1 MISFFTKVSQINSS
15 YMNLTETHHV
25 FSERKRDWGFT
36 SFMPLVELH
45 NHRLGFIVNDS
56 CIVGA
61 EVYVHNSRYENE
73 MNRTSN
79 LMASLLTN
87 SITYGSHI
95 SGGYMEVPRPEAQ
108 VPNLES
114 LSEFPI
120 LVRTEP
126 TRDTDME
133 FFKYSIGERMDFMGL
148 GQVETYFVPLLEEAC
163 SQHPSL
169 IECQQRRSRRFTEW
183 AFTALGRVLYFL
195 KTRKA
200 KDMNEQ
206 ACKDLQILW
215 EELEIFGFDLAW
227 LEPHVQSALRMK
239 SYVEK
244 AVQMETLK
252 KNAVGIALEM
262 ERLKTK
268 LVTLEVELNIARDLL
283 MEEGFNGRD
292 LNVELGYG
300 IP

>member
-1 MISFFTKVSQINSS
+1 M
-15 YMNLTETHHV
+15 
-25 FSERKRDWGFT
+25 FSERERDWGFT

-45 NHRLGFIVNDS
+45 NHCLGFIVNDS

-61 EVYVHNSRYENE
+61 EVYVHNSSYENE
-73 MNRTSN
+73 MNRTGN
-79 LMASLLTN
+79 LMASLLSN

-95 SGGYMEVPRPEAQ
+95 SGGHMEVPRSEAQ

-126 TRDTDME
+126 TRDIDME
-133 FFKYSIGERMDFMGL
+133 FFKYSIGELMDFMGL
-148 GQVETYFVPLLEEAC
+148 GQVEKYFVPLLEEAC
-163 SQHPSL
+163 SKHPSL

-200 KDMNEQ
+200 KDMNKQ

-244 AVQMETLK
+244 AVQMEMLK
-252 KNAVGIALEM
+252 ENAEGIALEM

-268 LVTLEVELNIARDLL
+268 LATLELELNIARDLL
-283 MEEGFNGRD
+283 MEEGFNFNGRD